1 MRFIPLLIGFL
12 LSVGT
17 SASARQ
23 DTSKFRQR
31 PTPIELNDGSYDS
44 ITSTRRDYHVAILL
58 TAIDAR
64 YGCSQCRSFQSEWDL
79 IAHSWNKGIK
89 PDGIKL
95 AFGTLDFS
103 NGRNTFQK
111 LMVHTAPTLFLFPPT
126 VGPFATGDAT
136 PAKHDLSGPMSAEQ
150 CYAWINRHLPEGHKP
165 PIVRPINY
173 LRLISAITILMGLVA
188 LVSVVGPYALPIIRN
203 RNLWAAASLIFILLF
218 TSGHMFNHIR
228 KVPYVTSDG
237 KGGITYFAGGF
248 SNQLGMETQIIAAI
262 YGTLSF
268 AIIVLALKVPRIV
281 DARAQQL
288 AVIVWGTIL
297 LGMYSFLLSVF
308 RVKNGGYPFF
318 LPPF

>member
-1 MRFIPLLIGFL
+1 MRFIPFLVGVL
-12 LSVGT
+12 LSVATT
-17 SASARQ
+17 SAHQ
-23 DTSKFRQR
+23 YINEFQQR
-31 PTPIELNDGSYDS
+31 PTPIELNDGTYDK
-44 ITSTRRDYHVAILL
+44 ITSTPRDYHVAILL
-58 TAIDAR
+58 TALEAQ
-64 YGCSQCRSFQSEWDL
+64 YGCSQCRSFQPEWEL
-79 IAHSWNKGIK
+79 IAQSWNKGIK

-103 NGRNTFQK
+103 NGRSTFQK
-111 LMVHTAPTLFLFPPT
+111 LGIHTAPVLLLFPPT

-136 PAKHDLSGPMSAEQ
+136 PAKYDLSGPISAEQ
-150 CYAWINRHLPEGHKP
+150 CYAWMNRHLPDGHKP
-165 PIVRPINY
+165 PLVRPVNY

-188 LVSVVGPYALPIIRN
+188 LVSVVGPYVLPIIRN
-203 RNLWAAASLIFILLF
+203 RNLWAAVSLIFILLF

-228 KVPYVTSDG
+228 KVPYVASNG

-281 DARAQQL
+281 DSRAQQL
-288 AVIVWGTIL
+288 AVIIWGTIL
-297 LGMYSFLLSVF
+297 FGMYSFLLSVF